1 MRLKDKVAIV
11 TGASQG
17 IGQVIATRLAEEGAK
32 VVLAARTKANLEAT
46 AQKITDGGGT
56 CLVLPTDITV
66 ESAVSQMVVDTL
78 SAHGTIDILINNS
91 GVAGEMGPLEEISLE
106 GWEACFA
113 VNVTGMFLCCK
124 HVVPIMKEK
133 RSGRIVNISSMTG
146 KRPLANR
153 SPYSASKMAVIGLT
167 RTLAFEVGEYG
178 VTVNTVCPGATEGER
193 IRRVIANEAE
203 ALGISLEE
211 AEKNFTGALGQ
222 LVESEDTASMCVY
235 LCSEEGRHMTAQDIN
250 VTGGLCWY

>member
-91 GVAGEMGPLEEISLE
+91 GVAGEMGLLEDAISEFGKAEKDPSRYVDCQTLKGLCYSEKGDTGNAEVMFQQALDSQHLE
-106 GWEACFA
+106 DDQRLS
-113 VNVTGMFLCCK
+113 LCY
-124 HVVPIMKEK
+124 ELA
-133 RSGRIVNISSMTG
+133 SLYESS
-146 KRPLANR
+146 
-153 SPYSASKMAVIGLT
+153 
-167 RTLAFEVGEYG
+167 
-178 VTVNTVCPGATEGER
+178 ER
-193 IRRVIANEAE
+193 HDE
-203 ALGISLEE
+203 ALSSY
-211 AEKNFTGALGQ
+211 Q
-222 LVESEDTASMCVY
+222 LVMSQDESYRDISDKVKLLQEKSGD
-235 LCSEEGRHMTAQDIN
+235 LSESSIEVKKDRISF
-250 VTGGLCWY
+250 L